1 MFTNRPHVD
10 RMIHGNNSHQ
20 DRMQHDNSNYISL
33 QKKAH
38 ELDML
43 EEEQTLKE
51 RYLDRK
57 YEILQQYGD
66 APNNYRSNVNGAEAI
81 RNNLT
86 QQIN

>member
-1 MFTNRPHVD
+1 
-10 RMIHGNNSHQ
+10 
-20 DRMQHDNSNYISL
+20 
-33 QKKAH
+33 
-38 ELDML
+38 ML